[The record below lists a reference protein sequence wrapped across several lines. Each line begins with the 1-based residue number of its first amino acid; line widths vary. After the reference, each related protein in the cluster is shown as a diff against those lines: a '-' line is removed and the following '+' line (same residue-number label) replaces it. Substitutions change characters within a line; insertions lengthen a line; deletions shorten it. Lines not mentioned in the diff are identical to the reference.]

1 MFQDQKGW
9 LLHSQLSGRWSSALP
24 CGLSRSLGRQEGVEP
39 GLEGARTVWEL
50 TCLTKVDFFHEMFMC
65 LSIIQEDVMAANGV
79 QLPGTR

>member
-1 MFQDQKGW
+1 M
-9 LLHSQLSGRWSSALP
+9 
-24 CGLSRSLGRQEGVEP
+24 EP

-79 QLPGTR
+79 QLPGT